1 MSIIVNLAEKSQGK
15 PAKLIFPDPIS
26 SPNRKPKNKNKTI
39 KNWGI
44 SQRKNS
50 EGSARILLCY
60 TNRLLWSTSW
70 INKNETKTK
79 RLLQDMSSSCS
90 RSGSHSGSHSR
101 SHGNLFHRVGCP
113 FVCALECYRCRP
125 WESNA
130 RRGSAIGV
138 TGSGPGP
145 AAQVCKSQICLL
157 WEFVGGVWL
166 GKVFE
171 CECVLCGG
179 NSLSSFCLVW
189 ILLKLWKLWAVRLRV
204 IRKSKG
210 VT

>member
-1 MSIIVNLAEKSQGK
+1 MPRADMINTRESGRTSTNYFPLIKKLFLELSATILIIFLEWFRFVYQNFKKHMLK
-15 PAKLIFPDPIS
+15 F
-26 SPNRKPKNKNKTI
+26 
-39 KNWGI
+39 
-44 SQRKNS
+44 
-50 EGSARILLCY
+50 
-60 TNRLLWSTSW
+60 STSW

-90 RSGSHSGSHSR
+90 RTGSHSGSHSR